1 MSVKT
6 KRSVSVN
13 LKRCVACGACCKVCP
28 REAIAVSGVCYAAA
42 DLEKCVG
49 CGLCEKLCP
58 AGALSILIRE
68 AQL

>member
-13 LKRCVACGACCKVCP
+13 LKRCVACGSCGKVCP
-28 REAIAVSGVCYAAA
+28 REAIAVSGGCYAAA